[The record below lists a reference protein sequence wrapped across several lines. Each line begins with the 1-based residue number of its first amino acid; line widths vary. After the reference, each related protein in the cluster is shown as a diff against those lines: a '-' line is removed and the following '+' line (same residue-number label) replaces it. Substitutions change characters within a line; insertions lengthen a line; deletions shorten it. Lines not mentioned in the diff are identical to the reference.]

1 MDWKG
6 HQQTKAQSKF
16 GRSHFLRCFGRVV
29 ADVDVVVRSRTTV
42 SLLEQRLTHLRR
54 TATAVTAV
62 AAIAAAAAVLVA
74 MHEDVDVVVVGVGI
88 GRTDGV
94 ILL

>member
-54 TATAVTAV
+54 TATAVTA
-62 AAIAAAAAVLVA
+62 AILA
-74 MHEDVDVVVVGVGI
+74 MHEDDDVVVGVGV
-88 GRTDGV
+88 GRTV
-94 ILL
+94 LLL

>member
-29 ADVDVVVRSRTTV
+29 RAYDVDVVRSSKSTV

-54 TATAVTAV
+54 TATAVTS
-62 AAIAAAAAVLVA
+62 AAILHYVA
-74 MHEDVDVVVVGVGI
+74 MHEEDDGYDNVVGVGV
-88 GRTDGV
+88 GRTV
-94 ILL
+94 LLL

>member
-29 ADVDVVVRSRTTV
+29 ADVDFVVRSRTTV

-54 TATAVTAV
+54 TATAVTA
-62 AAIAAAAAVLVA
+62 AILA
-74 MHEDVDVVVVGVGI
+74 MHEDDDVVVGVGV
-88 GRTDGV
+88 GRTV
-94 ILL
+94 LLL

>member
-29 ADVDVVVRSRTTV
+29 ADVDVVVRSKSTV

-54 TATAVTAV
+54 TATAVTA
-62 AAIAAAAAVLVA
+62 AILA
-74 MHEDVDVVVVGVGI
+74 MHEDDDDVVVGVGV
-88 GRTDGV
+88 GRTV
-94 ILL
+94 LLL

>member
-54 TATAVTAV
+54 TATAVTA
-62 AAIAAAAAVLVA
+62 AILA
-74 MHEDVDVVVVGVGI
+74 MHEDDDGGVGGGV
-88 GRTDGV
+88 GRTV
-94 ILL
+94 LLL